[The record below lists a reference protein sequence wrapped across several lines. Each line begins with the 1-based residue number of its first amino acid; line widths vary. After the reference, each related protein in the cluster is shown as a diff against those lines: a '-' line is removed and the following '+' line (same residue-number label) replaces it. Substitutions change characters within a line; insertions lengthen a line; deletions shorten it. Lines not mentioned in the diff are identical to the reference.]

1 MSTPGAPRRAT
12 RIRVPR
18 GAIIAGLTAFLVL
31 ASTGIA
37 AAVWTSASSS
47 LGGTVSAG
55 TLSVTITPADVANL
69 NATYSPSVLSDTAA
83 VSVTNSGNVPANY
96 TVQVKAAANGLSN
109 ATTLTGWL
117 VTSASQCTATSAVGA
132 QSGSAV
138 LSTGL
143 STTDAVAVGAVD
155 IFCVRTTI
163 PASYA
168 TTVGPASI
176 PTVTLSYSQG
186 SWNGTSTATATQT
199 VADTVAPSAP
209 GAPAA
214 SATTAAKTTLTWAAS
229 TDNVAVTTYDVYRGG
244 TLVGS
249 VAAPTVS
256 FTDTGLTGGTTYA
269 YTVKA
274 RDAANNVSAAS
285 AATSVTTAA
294 FDTSVN
300 YQVKFTSAN
309 LCIDGGV
316 SPGANGNN
324 LVTLACQTGR
334 SQTWQ
339 FVNVSGANYKIVST
353 ATPNLVWDI
362 SGAST
367 TDGSSAITWTWSGNN
382 NQLWTITSEG
392 NGKVHVASVNS
403 GKCLTLK
410 SNTANSQVQQYT
422 CDGTATQTFTLTQ
435 VP

>member
-1 MSTPGAPRRAT
+1 MPRTRRRSTRVRLPRA
-12 RIRVPR
+12 
-18 GAIIAGLTAFLVL
+18 AIAGGLALFLVL
-31 ASTGIA
+31 AGAGVAT
-37 AAVWTSASSS
+37 AVWTALSPLSS
-47 LGGTVSAG
+47 TVSSG
-55 TLSVTITPADVANL
+55 RLSVTVTPADVANL
-69 NATYSPSVLSDTAA
+69 NATYSPAVLSDTAA
-83 VSVTNSGNVPANY
+83 VSVTNSGTVPANY
-96 TVQVKAAANGLSN
+96 TVQIKAASNGLSN
-109 ATTLTGWL
+109 ATTLTGWI
-117 VTSASQCTATSAVGA
+117 VTSLSQCTAASAVGA

-143 STTDAVAVGAVD
+143 STADSVAVGAVD

-168 TTVGPASI
+168 TTVGPPSV
-176 PTVTLSYSQG
+176 PTVLLTYTQG
-186 SWNGTSTATATQT
+186 SWSGTSTATASQT
-199 VADTVAPSAP
+199 VADTLAPSAP
-209 GAPAA
+209 GTPLA
-214 SATTAAKTTLTWAAS
+214 SGTTAAKTTLSWAAS
-229 TDNVAVTTYDVYRGG
+229 TDNVAVTSYDVYRKG
-244 TLVGS
+244 TLAGTVS
-249 VAAPTVS
+249 APTVT
-256 FTDTGLTGGTTYA
+256 FTDSGLTGGTTNA

-274 RDAANNVSAAS
+274 RDAAGNVSTAS
-285 AATSVTTAA
+285 AARNVTTAV

-300 YQVKFTSAN
+300 YQVNFTAAN
-309 LCIDGGV
+309 FCVDGGA
-316 SPGANGNN
+316 SPGANGNS

-339 FVNVSGANYKIVST
+339 FANVSGANYKIVST
-353 ATPNLVWDI
+353 ASPSLVWDI

-367 TDGSSAITWTWSGNN
+367 TDGSPAITWGWSGSN

-410 SNTANSQVQQYT
+410 SNASGSQVQQYT

>member
-1 MSTPGAPRRAT
+1 MSTPGSSRRAA

-55 TLSVTITPADVANL
+55 TLSVTIAPTDVANL
-69 NATYSPSVLSDTAA
+69 SAIYSPSVLSHTAA
-83 VSVTNSGNVPANY
+83 MPVTNSGTVPADY
-96 TVQVKAAANGLSN
+96 TVEVKAAANGLSN

-117 VTSASQCTATSAVGA
+117 VTTASQCTATSAAGA

-143 STTDAVAVGAVD
+143 STTDSVAVGAVD

-163 PASYA
+163 PATYA
-168 TTVGPASI
+168 TTMGPASI

-186 SWNGTSTATATQT
+186 SWNGSSSATATQT
-199 VADTVAPSAP
+199 VADTVAPTRP
-209 GAPAA
+209 GRPAA
-214 SATTAAKTTLTWAAS
+214 SATSAAKTTLTWAAS
-229 TDNVAVTTYDVYRGG
+229 TDNAAVTSYDVYRDG
-244 TLVGS
+244 TLLGS

-256 FTDTGLTGGTTYA
+256 FTDTGLTGGTRYS

-274 RDAANNVSAAS
+274 RDAADNVSAAS
-285 AATSVTTAA
+285 SSRSVTTTA

-309 LCIDGGV
+309 LCVDGGV

-339 FVNVSGANYKIVST
+339 FVNVSGADYKIFST

-367 TDGSSAITWTWSGNN
+367 TDGSSAITWNWSGNN

-392 NGKVHVASVNS
+392 NGKVHFTSVNS
-403 GKCLTLK
+403 GKCLALK
-410 SNTANSQVQQYT
+410 SNTAGTQVQQYT

>member
-1 MSTPGAPRRAT
+1 VRFPRA
-12 RIRVPR
+12 
-18 GAIIAGLTAFLVL
+18 AIAGGLALFLVL
-31 ASTGIA
+31 AGAGVAT
-37 AAVWTSASSS
+37 AVWTASSPLS
-47 LGGTVSAG
+47 STVNSGRLA
-55 TLSVTITPADVANL
+55 VTITPADVAKL

-83 VSVTNSGNVPANY
+83 VSVTNSGTVPANY
-96 TVQVKAAANGLSN
+96 TVQVKAASTGLSN
-109 ATTLTGWL
+109 STTLTGWI
-117 VTSASQCTATSAVGA
+117 VTSAAQCTATSPVGA

-143 STTDAVAVGAVD
+143 STADSVAVGAVD
-155 IFCVRTTI
+155 IFCIRTTI

-168 TTVGPASI
+168 TTVGPASV
-176 PTVTLSYSQG
+176 PTVVLNYSQG
-186 SWNGTSTATATQT
+186 TWNGSSSATATQT

-209 GAPAA
+209 GTPAE
-214 SATTAAKTTLTWAAS
+214 SGTTAAKTTLTWAAS
-229 TDNVAVTTYDVYRGG
+229 TDNLAVTGYDVYRNG
-244 TLVGS
+244 TLAGTVS
-249 VAAPTVS
+249 APTVA
-256 FTDTGLTGGTTYA
+256 FTDSGLTGGTTYN

-274 RDAANNVSAAS
+274 RDAAGNVSAAS
-285 AATSVTTAA
+285 AARSVTTAT

-300 YQVKFTSAN
+300 YQVKFTAAN

-316 SPGANGNN
+316 SPGAQGNN

-339 FVNVSGANYKIVST
+339 FAASGAHYKIFSA
-353 ATPNLVWDI
+353 ATPTLVWDI
-362 SGAST
+362 SGGST
-367 TDGSSAITWTWSGNN
+367 TDGSSAITWGWSGSN

-410 SNTANSQVQQYT
+410 SNTAGSQVQQYT